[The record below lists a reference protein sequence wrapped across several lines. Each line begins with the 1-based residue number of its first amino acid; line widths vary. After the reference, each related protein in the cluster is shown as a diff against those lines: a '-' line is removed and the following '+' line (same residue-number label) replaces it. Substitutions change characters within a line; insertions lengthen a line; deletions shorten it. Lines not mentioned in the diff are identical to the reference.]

1 MLTLGVCLSYNS
13 NLIGYVC
20 YCAIKSAG
28 LLKHSISPPA

>member
-1 MLTLGVCLSYNS
+1 MLTLGVCLRYNS

-28 LLKHSISPPA
+28 LFEHGIGPPA